1 MTTRKVLQAGSRL
14 LVVLALLVFGARLGI
29 GSAQAQ
35 EHKLT
40 LILPLTAIYA
50 LPYFAAD
57 DWGTFKEEGLVV
69 EFKVVNGDQN
79 AIRAMLSGSADVATG
94 IGPPIL
100 FELAGRGGKVK
111 VIDSPMRITD
121 YFLIIGKGKGN
132 ALKDLVGKRVAIS
145 TPGSMPHLLPQ
156 MMLKK
161 NGIDPAKAGMSFVAI
176 GSMSAR
182 LQAIIADKVDASIV
196 DTQATLVGKNDI
208 TILTS
213 TAEQFPEG
221 LAYGYSV
228 VSDDALKNPK
238 LRAAFVAL
246 GKSVIR
252 ASRTIMAEPDR
263 AAAVMYE
270 RFKRS
275 VDLELLKSVVRQLN
289 AQKVWNT
296 SQGVERSVYDFTLN
310 TYLSA
315 NTIPK
320 SVPYETAV
328 DPTVGADAVKSL
340 VK

>member
-1 MTTRKVLQAGSRL
+1 MTSSQPFRTTRRL
-14 LVVLALLVFGARLGI
+14 LVLFAMLILGAAQVVRLAH
-29 GSAQAQ
+29 AQDN
-35 EHKLT
+35 KLT
-40 LILPLTAIYA
+40 LVLPLTAIYA

-57 DWGTFKEEGLVV
+57 DWGMFKEEGLSV

-79 AIRAMLSGSADVATG
+79 AIRAMLTGSADVATG
-94 IGPPIL
+94 VGPPVL
-100 FELAGRGGKVK
+100 FEVVGRGGAVK

-121 YFLIIGKGKGN
+121 YFLIIGKGKGTT
-132 ALKDLVGKRVAIS
+132 LKDLAGKRVAIS

-161 NGIDPAKAGMSFVAI
+161 NGIDPAKAGMSFIAI

-228 VSDDALKNPK
+228 VSDEALKNPK
-238 LRAAFVAL
+238 FRAAFVAL
-246 GKSVIR
+246 NRSVIR
-252 ASRTIMAEPDR
+252 ASRTIMSEPDR
-263 AAAVMYE
+263 AAAVIHE

-275 VDLELLKSVVRQLN
+275 VDLELLKAVVRQLN
-289 AQKVWNT
+289 LQKVWNT
-296 SQGVERSVYDFTLN
+296 GQGVERGVFDFTLN
-310 TYLSA
+310 AYLGA

-320 SVPYETAV
+320 AVPYEAAV
-328 DPTVGADAVKSL
+328 DPTIGADALKSL
-340 VK
+340 AK